1 MNIDNVVGK
10 SNTFPLNVVQC
21 ELPQK
26 GLISAKE
33 MLPLLPIKRSTL
45 WKWVK
50 MGTFPAPVK
59 VNTLTRWHCH
69 EVHEWLAQF
78 DKPTISEQGNSY
90 VS

>member
-1 MNIDNVVGK
+1 MMFMEQKYETTLN
-10 SNTFPLNVVQC
+10 SN
-21 ELPQK
+21 LPRY

-33 MLPLLPIKRSTL
+33 MLIHLPIKRSTL
-45 WKWVK
+45 FKWVK
-50 MGTFPAPVK
+50 EKRFPAPVK

-90 VS
+90 V